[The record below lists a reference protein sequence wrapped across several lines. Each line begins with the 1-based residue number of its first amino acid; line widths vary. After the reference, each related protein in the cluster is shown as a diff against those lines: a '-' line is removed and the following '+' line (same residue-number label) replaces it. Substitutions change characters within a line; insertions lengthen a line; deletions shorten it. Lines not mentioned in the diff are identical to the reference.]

1 MVLLNAAWGRIP
13 MTRVA
18 LVLCLCAGLANFA
31 AGNDYPAMAANG
43 PGVQAAGPLNVVPDF
58 AGPETLSFNGLSQ
71 DARCCPRWYV
81 RTEVLYLQ
89 RDNDALD
96 QPLVVSDATGD
107 VLLRTSDLSFNM
119 VLGPSL
125 LVGRRV
131 DSATAFELSYF
142 GTHFWSSSARVA
154 GVNDLDLPDVIVG
167 AANDFDNADRM
178 IFRNTAQ
185 LHNAEF
191 NYVYRYNSISV
202 LYGFRYLNWEETYNI
217 NSTDN
222 DGDTSDYNLRA
233 SNNLFGAQV
242 GTRID
247 RRACHLDWQLTSRA
261 GIFGNA
267 AMQRQLLLDNGNTF
281 DLRDTMDRE
290 ANVAF
295 ASDMNLS
302 ASYTLNNTWRIR
314 AGYNIL
320 WLQGLAL
327 GPDQLDFT
335 DDLSSGTRLRTR
347 GGVFLHGANIGL
359 EAGW

>member
-1 MVLLNAAWGRIP
+1 MVLLNTAWGRIRV
-13 MTRVA
+13 TRVA
-18 LVLCLCAGLANFA
+18 LILCVCAGLANLA
-31 AGNDYPAMAANG
+31 AGNDYPVAAKG
-43 PGVQAAGPLNVVPDF
+43 PGVQAGSLNAVPDF
-58 AGPETLSFNGLSQ
+58 ASPEMLSFGGLSP
-71 DARCCPRWYV
+71 DARCGPQWYA
-81 RTEVLYLQ
+81 RTEVLFLQ
-89 RDNDALD
+89 RDNDPLD

-107 VLLRTSDLSFNM
+107 VLLRTSDLGFNM

-125 LVGRRV
+125 LVGRRI

-142 GTHFWSSSARVA
+142 GTQFWSSSARVTA
-154 GVNDLDLPDVIVG
+154 VNDLDLPGVIVG

-217 NSTDN
+217 NSTDS

-247 RRACHLDWQLTSRA
+247 RRWCHLDWQFSGKV

-281 DLRDTMDRE
+281 VLRDTRQRE
-290 ANVAF
+290 ANAAF
-295 ASDMNLS
+295 VGDLNLS
-302 ASYTLNNTWRIR
+302 VFYALNSTWRIR

-320 WLQGLAL
+320 WLEGLAL
-327 GPDQLDFT
+327 GPNQLDFT
-335 DDLSSGTRLRTR
+335 DDLSSGTRLRSE